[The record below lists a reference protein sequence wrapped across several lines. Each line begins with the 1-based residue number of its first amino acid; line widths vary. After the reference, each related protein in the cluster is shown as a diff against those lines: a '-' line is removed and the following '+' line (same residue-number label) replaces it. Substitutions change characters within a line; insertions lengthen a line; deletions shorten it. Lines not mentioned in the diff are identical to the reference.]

1 MKMLKS
7 RRYREDISSINRI
20 VHKKSGVSLVEII
33 VALLILALAALPAVG
48 TFSTYYSTS
57 TRQMEQEMA
66 LKIAESVI
74 NLMQSLSY
82 DMINDG
88 TLTAVPLDIQTPDG
102 TVQGTLNFGKP
113 GPQMI
118 GLSADGK
125 TPGHPNNLYL
135 IGPQDPLFLHPSKPI
150 GSFYTKEQAEQIN
163 KEKGYIMK
171 EDAGRGYR
179 RAVPSP
185 LPIDIIEKE
194 SIKSLLDNGQVVIC
208 AGGGG
213 IPVIKQGDKLEG
225 IAAVIDKDYASA
237 KLAELIDADYLVIL
251 TAVNNVCL
259 NYGKEN
265 EVVLKDVKKAEM
277 ATYLEEGHFAKGS
290 MYPKVQAVLNFLN
303 NKNKVAVIASLDNAK
318 DAFKLKAGTIIH

>member
-1 MKMLKS
+1 MAKYVVSLGGNALGNNPIEQKQALIKVAKAITDLIMGGN
-7 RRYREDISSINRI
+7 EVAI
-20 VHKKSGVSLVEII
+20 VHGNG
-33 VALLILALAALPAVG
+33 PQVG
-48 TFSTYYSTS
+48 
-57 TRQMEQEMA
+57 M
-66 LKIAESVI
+66 I
-74 NLMQSLSY
+74 NLAFETSKETPSMPFPECGAMSEGYIGYHIQNALYNSFKENNVNKSVV
-82 DMINDG
+82 
-88 TLTAVPLDIQTPDG
+88 TLITQVLVD
-102 TVQGTLNFGKP
+102 
-113 GPQMI
+113 
-118 GLSADGK
+118 
-125 TPGHPNNLYL
+125 
-135 IGPQDPLFLHPSKPI
+135 PQDPLFLHPSKPI
-150 GSFYTKEQAEQIN
+150 GSFYNKEQAEQIN

-179 RAVPSP
+179 RVVPSP

-213 IPVIKQGDKLEG
+213 IPVIKQDDKLEG
-225 IAAVIDKDYASA
+225 VAAVIDKDYASA

-259 NYGKEN
+259 NYGKES

-318 DAFKLKAGTIIH
+318 DAFKLKAGTIIR